1 MDAIDVNV
9 EVGESFGRWPGG
21 DDDATLDHAS
31 SVSVACGYHAGD
43 HNSMLHLAEL
53 AAEKPVEVGAHPGYH
68 DLMGFGY
75 RSFDLP
81 AKELRALML
90 YQIGALDAM
99 LRSVGRRLHHV
110 KPHGALYMRTLVDS
124 DIAAAVTDAIASY
137 TEHMVFYTTAD
148 TVAEERARQAGL
160 TVIREFFAD
169 RPLSPDGTLL
179 VNWATYFDPSPA
191 NAAARAVQFV
201 TDGGVVDTID
211 GSKVKVE
218 AECICLHSDNPAGA
232 PVVAAVVDALRKA
245 GTEVRAASRTTS
257 NAAPL

>member
-1 MDAIDVNV
+1 MNV

-43 HNSMLHLAEL
+43 HNAMLHLVEL
-53 AAEKPVEVGAHPGYH
+53 AADKPVEIGAHPGYR

-75 RSFDLP
+75 RTFDLP

-110 KPHGALYMRTLVDS
+110 KPHGALYMQTLVDN
-124 DIAAAVTDAIASY
+124 DVAAAVVDAVASY
-137 TEHMVFYTTAD
+137 TEHLVFYTTAD
-148 TVAEERARQAGL
+148 TVAEARAVKAGL
-160 TVIREFFAD
+160 SVVREFFAD
-169 RPLSPDGTLL
+169 RPLSPQGSLL
-179 VNWATYFDPSPA
+179 VNWATYFDPNPA
-191 NAAARAVQFV
+191 NAAARAVTFV
-201 TDGGVVDTID
+201 TEGTAAAID
-211 GSKVKVE
+211 GSMLSVE

-232 PVVAAVVDALRKA
+232 AVVAAVVEAVR
-245 GTEVRAASRTTS
+245 GTGTDVRATRLTRS
-257 NAAPL
+257 